1 MNSGLVNTADS
12 TPSSI
17 DMNQMVP
24 VTIDGV
30 TTQVTLQEAANGYA
44 SRQMVTQATTR
55 AAELQKQVEAFDRFQ
70 EPTPG
75 RSRTDRFGA
84 G

>member
-30 TTQVTLQEAANGYA
+30 TTQVTLQEEVA
-44 SRQMVTQATTR
+44 
-55 AAELQKQVEAFDRFQ
+55 LQIILSGQG
-70 EPTPG
+70 T
-75 RSRTDRFGA
+75 
-84 G
+84 